1 MYVWICY
8 YVCIMKRTTVE
19 IDPELLERARRALGQ
34 PTMRATIE
42 EALRRVADSAE
53 TETAGRAQRQRQYL
67 QTLPTRVDVRV
78 LASGE
83 MWR

>member
-1 MYVWICY
+1 
-8 YVCIMKRTTVE
+8 MKRTTVE
-19 IDPELLERARRALGQ
+19 IDDELLERARLALGQ

-53 TETAGRAQRQRQYL
+53 AEQAGRAQRQRQYL
-67 QTLPTRVDVRV
+67 QKLRARIDVRI

>member
-1 MYVWICY
+1 
-8 YVCIMKRTTVE
+8 MKRTTVE
-19 IDPELLERARRALGQ
+19 IDAELLARARRALGQ

-42 EALRRVADSAE
+42 EALRRAAESVEADH
-53 TETAGRAQRQRQYL
+53 AGRAERQRQYL
-67 QTLPTRVDVRV
+67 QKLRTRVDVRL

>member
-1 MYVWICY
+1 
-8 YVCIMKRTTVE
+8 MKRTTVE
-19 IDPELLERARRALGQ
+19 IDDELLERARRALGQ

-42 EALRRVADSAE
+42 EALRRVAEGAE
-53 TETAGRAQRQRQYL
+53 TDQSARAQRQRQYL
-67 QTLPTRVDVRV
+67 QKLEARVDVRV

>member
-1 MYVWICY
+1 
-8 YVCIMKRTTVE
+8 MKRTTVE
-19 IDPELLERARRALGQ
+19 IDDALLERARRALGQ

-42 EALRRVADSAE
+42 EALRRVAESAE
-53 TETAGRAQRQRQYL
+53 AEHADRAGRQRQYL
-67 QTLPTRVDVRV
+67 QKLRARVDVRV

>member
-1 MYVWICY
+1 
-8 YVCIMKRTTVE
+8 MKRTTVE
-19 IDPELLERARRALGQ
+19 IDDELLERARRALGQ
-34 PTMRATIE
+34 TTMRATIE

-53 TETAGRAQRQRQYL
+53 AEQVRRAERQRRYF
-67 QTLPTRVDVRV
+67 QTLRARVDVRV

>member
-1 MYVWICY
+1 
-8 YVCIMKRTTVE
+8 MKRTTVE
-19 IDPELLERARRALGQ
+19 IDDELLQRARRALGQ

-42 EALRRVADSAE
+42 EALRRVADSAD
-53 TETAGRAQRQRQYL
+53 TEHAGRAQRQRQYL
-67 QTLPTRVDVRV
+67 RKLRARVDIRV

>member
-1 MYVWICY
+1 
-8 YVCIMKRTTVE
+8 MKRTTVE
-19 IDPELLERARRALGQ
+19 IDDELLERARRALGQ
-34 PTMRATIE
+34 TTMRGTIE

-53 TETAGRAQRQRQYL
+53 AEQARRAERQRRYF
-67 QTLPTRVDVRV
+67 QTLRARIDVRV

>member
-1 MYVWICY
+1 
-8 YVCIMKRTTVE
+8 MKRTTVE
-19 IDPELLERARRALGQ
+19 IDDELLERARRALNQ

-42 EALRRVADSAE
+42 EALRRVAESAE
-53 TETAGRAQRQRQYL
+53 AEHADRAQRQRQYL
-67 QTLPTRVDVRV
+67 QKLRGRVDVRV

>member
-1 MYVWICY
+1 
-8 YVCIMKRTTVE
+8 MKRTTVE
-19 IDPELLERARRALGQ
+19 TDDDLLERARRALGQ

-42 EALRRVADSAE
+42 EALRRVVEGAE
-53 TETAGRAQRQRQYL
+53 AERAGRAERQRQYL
-67 QTLPTRVDVRV
+67 EKLRARVDLRV

>member
-1 MYVWICY
+1 MR
-8 YVCIMKRTTVE
+8 RTTVE
-19 IDPELLERARRALGQ
+19 IDDELLERARRALGQ
-34 PTMRATIE
+34 TTMRATIE

-53 TETAGRAQRQRQYL
+53 AEHTHRAERQRRYL
-67 QTLPTRVDVRV
+67 QKLRTRVDVRV